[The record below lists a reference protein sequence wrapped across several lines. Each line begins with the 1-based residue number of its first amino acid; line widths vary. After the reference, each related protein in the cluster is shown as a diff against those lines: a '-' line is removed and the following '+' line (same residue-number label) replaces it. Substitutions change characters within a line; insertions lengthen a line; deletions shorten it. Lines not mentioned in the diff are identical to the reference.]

1 MMGALDDI
9 FATANAAGDEERPS
23 FLDKKPKGSIADIL
37 ETANADVKQDRIGE
51 ANARAREATAGIEA
65 DKKTVMHDQAAAT
78 GAGGAFM
85 NGVAN
90 ATRFGFGDEL
100 EGLANRARDVIAG
113 RRGPSYSQYR
123 DTVRDADATIRA
135 NHPVANMAG
144 ETAGSLAIPSAAG
157 ASGAGRLGTTLVA
170 GAEGALAGAGNSTA
184 DTPLGVARDA
194 AVSGALSAGLSHAV
208 GSIVRRAP
216 ERVDERMLA
225 NIARGEAGGAAKPKL
240 YQNLVT
246 KAGEEAAE
254 LNETLANYPGL
265 KETLVST
272 AAAKPKVGVVKTE
285 RILTALNDEA
295 TPIYRAIDAGPAAP
309 KAKQLFD
316 RVLSMRAAMVEK
328 GRTDIA
334 DALETFENHLTKHFG
349 DGDAVHDGAVLNASM
364 LREMRKG
371 IGQIAFKDIANA
383 NTPTGT
389 EAKRMIYGAIN
400 DVINEAA
407 QKTPGVD
414 ASRLQQ
420 LNRDMSQL
428 IAVKDVLA
436 DRSVKAAAGRTSLF
450 QNILAGTAGG
460 GAIAAAT
467 HDPVGAALGAVGAM
481 AAVKGARMVAN
492 GGRKADFALAQ
503 LVSAAR
509 KGSTPAQLGQMAVEL
524 GLSRAMADQ
533 IASRGIGAL
542 SGRQSQGD
550 TDLPATVEVQTTK
563 LSPAEETSY
572 QRWKAT
578 LPERL
583 QYEGDYDLR
592 GFYKKNPGWSP
603 DAPEAHMTDEF
614 KLPNH
619 KTFSDESRYYDA
631 KTKHLGGH
639 WEGNVYVP
647 NDTRF
652 KERVDES

>member
-1 MMGALDDI
+1 MGALDDI
-9 FATANAAGDEERPS
+9 FATANGSDDEERPA
-23 FLDKKPKGSIADIL
+23 FLDKKPKGGIADIL

-65 DKKTVMHDQAAAT
+65 DKKTIMHDQAAAT

-85 NGVAN
+85 NGIAN

-100 EGLANRARDVIAG
+100 EGLANRARDVIAQ
-113 RRGPSYSQYR
+113 RRGPSYQQYR
-123 DTVRDADATIRA
+123 DQVRDADATIRA
-135 NHPVANMAG
+135 NHPAATMAG
-144 ETAGSLAIPSAAG
+144 ETAGGLALPSLGGVAG
-157 ASGAGRLGTTLVA
+157 AGKVGTVLAA

-184 DTPLGVARDA
+184 DTPMGVARDA
-194 AVSGALSAGLSHAV
+194 AVNGGISAALAHTV
-208 GSIVRRAP
+208 GSFVGRAP

-225 NIARGEAGGAAKPKL
+225 NISRGEAGGAAKPKL

-265 KETLVST
+265 KETLVTT
-272 AAAKPKVGVVKTE
+272 AAAKPKVGAVKTE
-285 RILTALNDEA
+285 RILNALNDEA
-295 TPIYRAIDAGPAAP
+295 TPIYRAIDSGPAAP
-309 KAKQLFD
+309 RAKQLFD

-349 DGDAVHDGAVLNASM
+349 DGDAIHDGAVLDASM

-383 NTPTGT
+383 NTPTGV

-414 ASRLQQ
+414 ASRLLQ

-436 DRSVKAAAGRTSLF
+436 DRSTKAAAGRTSLF

-467 HDPVGAALGAVGAM
+467 HNPVGAALGAGGAM
-481 AAVKGARMVAN
+481 LAVKGVKLGAWM
-492 GGRKADFALAQ
+492 GRYGDYKLAQ

-509 KGSTPAQLGQMAVEL
+509 KGSTPAQLGQMAIEL
-524 GLSRAMADQ
+524 GLSRAAADE

-542 SGRQSQGD
+542 SDR
-550 TDLPATVEVQTTK
+550 
-563 LSPAEETSY
+563 
-572 QRWKAT
+572 
-578 LPERL
+578 PE
-583 QYEGDYDLR
+583 Q
-592 GFYKKNPGWSP
+592 
-603 DAPEAHMTDEF
+603 
-614 KLPNH
+614 
-619 KTFSDESRYYDA
+619 
-631 KTKHLGGH
+631 
-639 WEGNVYVP
+639 
-647 NDTRF
+647 
-652 KERVDES
+652 